1 MAKLKKFDFHYT
13 PTGTGVISGPD
24 VLQQTE
30 DAINEIGEY
39 ADNASDNSEEAL
51 NIAKEARETAQTA
64 NSTSSNALAEAN
76 AANEKVETL
85 KQVVDDWDADIQNA
99 VAASKSAV
107 DASTVAV
114 NTANSAQSTANDA
127 KASAQESAANA
138 QAAANNAAQAVQTAE
153 TAQQAAETAQGNAES
168 ALTSATTAQ
177 TAAENAEA
185 KATEAANS
193 AYCVRV
199 IDQELSISQTITT
212 ADLKPQG
219 NIKVGDT
226 VVGIDGRMFTI
237 ASMAED
243 GITAVL
249 SSTYVDLTPN
259 VSYSAAQQLTD
270 TEQQTARNNIGFT
283 TGVNAWADDNF
294 DQRTDDYLCPILE
307 ELILENGGTQQEI
320 DDIKNAAESETS
332 STN

>member
-1 MAKLKKFDFHYT
+1 M
-13 PTGTGVISGPD
+13 
-24 VLQQTE
+24 
-30 DAINEIGEY
+30 
-39 ADNASDNSEEAL
+39 
-51 NIAKEARETAQTA
+51 
-64 NSTSSNALAEAN
+64 
-76 AANEKVETL
+76 
-85 KQVVDDWDADIQNA
+85 
-99 VAASKSAV
+99 
-107 DASTVAV
+107 AV
-114 NTANSAQSTANDA
+114 NTANSAQSTANEA

-185 KATEAANS
+185 KAIEAANS

-237 ASMAED
+237 ASMSED
-243 GITAVL
+243 GTTAVL

-270 TEQQTARNNIGFT
+270 AEQQTARNNIGFIN
-283 TGVNAWADDNF
+283 GVNAWADDNF
-294 DQRTDDYLCPILE
+294 NQRTDDYLCPILE

-320 DDIKNAAESETS
+320 DDIKNSENS
-332 STN
+332 GEAS

>member
-1 MAKLKKFDFHYT
+1 MADSKFQFHYT
-13 PTGTGVISGPD
+13 PTGTGVISGPE

-30 DAINEIGEY
+30 DAINDVGAY
-39 ADNASDNSEEAL
+39 ADQASDNSSEAL
-51 NIAKEARETAQTA
+51 SIAKEARQTAQTA
-64 NSTSSNALAEAN
+64 NSTSSNALAQAN

-85 KQVVDDWDADIQNA
+85 KQTVDDWDADIQTSIA
-99 VAASKSAV
+99 QSKSAI
-107 DASTVAV
+107 DASTIAV
-114 NTANSAQSTANDA
+114 NTSNTAQASAAAAQTAAQSSA
-127 KASAQESAANA
+127 ASAQTA
-138 QAAANNAAQAVQTAE
+138 QNNAAQAVQTAQ

-243 GITAVL
+243 GTTAVL

-320 DDIKNAAESETS
+320 DDIKNAENSEEAS
-332 STN
+332 